1 MAKTNELGVLLTV
14 ARGAGARVSLERA
27 ALIETIG
34 ELGSISAAA
43 RALGLSYRA
52 AWDAVQALNNLFETP
67 LIEAAPGG
75 RAGGAAVITPRGRL
89 VATGFHRV
97 RAELDAALTKLDAGL
112 TGGSVHDLFWSLGM
126 RTSARNALRG
136 QVLAILPGAVNTEVV
151 LKLSENVEIVAI
163 LTRRSVEDLNLEPG
177 TPAIALIQ
185 SSAVVLAVGDTVRT
199 SARNHLGGVV
209 SGREDGAVNSEVL
222 IDIGDGKTLTAT
234 ITLESAQA
242 LDLKPGAPVT
252 ALIKAPHVILAVE

>member
-1 MAKTNELGVLLTV
+1 MAKKADLGVLLTV

-27 ALIETIG
+27 VLIETID

-43 RALGLSYRA
+43 RVLGLSYRA

-75 RAGGAAVITPRGRL
+75 RAGGAALITPRGRL
-89 VATGFHRV
+89 VAAGFRRV

-112 TGGSVHDLFWSLGM
+112 AGGSAHDLFWSLGM

-136 QVLAILPGAVNTEVV
+136 QVSAILPGAVNTEVV
-151 LKLSENVEIVAI
+151 LKLSENVRIVAI
-163 LTRRSVEDLNLEPG
+163 LTRRSVEDLDLKVG

-185 SSAVVLAVGDTVRT
+185 SSAVLLAVGDAIRT
-199 SARNHLGGVV
+199 SARNHLDGVV
-209 SGREDGAVNSEVL
+209 SSREDGAVNSEILV
-222 IDIGDGKTLTAT
+222 DIGDGKTLTAT
-234 ITLESAQA
+234 VTMESARA
-242 LDLKPGAPVT
+242 LDLKSGDPVT
-252 ALIKAPHVILAVE
+252 ALVKAPHVILAVE